1 MHIISMCGSSLIVHG
16 TGVNLTGPTRPYGP
30 TFSLHTGSNNILT
43 PLSAPSARVVSIKKD
58 ACPIHVAFSPFSGVL
73 KTGWRTCT
81 RVSRE
86 EGTGTKFLAEVPIRV
101 FINDGM
107 PGALNEGH
115 GFLNDVGG
123 VPTWWDGG
131 VVEDAERLDGREVT
145 VDEIVAD
152 MALLGV

>member
-1 MHIISMCGSSLIVHG
+1 
-16 TGVNLTGPTRPYGP
+16 
-30 TFSLHTGSNNILT
+30 
-43 PLSAPSARVVSIKKD
+43 VVSIKND
-58 ACPIHVAFSPFSGVL
+58 ACPIHVAFSPISGVL

-107 PGALNEGH
+107 LGVLNEGH

-131 VVEDAERLDGREVT
+131 VVEDAGRLEGRGVT
-145 VDEIVAD
+145 VEEIVAD
-152 MALLGV
+152 MALLEV